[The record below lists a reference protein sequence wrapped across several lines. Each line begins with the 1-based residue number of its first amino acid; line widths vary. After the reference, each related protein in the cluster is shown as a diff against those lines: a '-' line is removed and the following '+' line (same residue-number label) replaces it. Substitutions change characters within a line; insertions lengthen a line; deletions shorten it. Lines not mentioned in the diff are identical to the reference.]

1 MNLIELK
8 QLEYNTTNIADDTTP
23 TFNIESGYPIDTI
36 RQYNNKLYKAYGAIY
51 PLCDYY
57 HDDTDPLV
65 GEITYITATD
75 VEVDSTAVICILDE
89 TIVYDKGTNKYYI
102 FDNPASTIDNGDGT
116 YTVSFSTQD
125 PTTPVN
131 FTEVT
136 NYRNTKDIPQDGSL
150 VWEDLGYTNKYKML
164 DGSLNSSTVYDGD
177 IECSFI
183 ITKVNKVALF
193 NISAS
198 SVRIVVDTPDGVTNY
213 YDKTF
218 QLYNKNGGTFYDYF
232 FNDFEYSNKILIDIP
247 LQIAIKISIYI
258 NGFAEGVDTKVGL
271 LAIGRSTYIGDSL
284 YGLKLGNLDFSKKIT
299 SSTGET
305 FLEQGNYKRTT
316 SVNVNTPSGLV
327 DNVVNLLDKNRANP
341 VIFETNKVHQ
351 TGNVFGIYN
360 DYDMMIGNHT
370 MSKLTLN
377 LESLL

>member
-8 QLEYNTTNIADDTTP
+8 QLEYNTTNLPSDTTP
-23 TFNIESGYPIDTI
+23 QWDIEAGYPIDTI
-36 RQYNNKLYKAYGAIY
+36 RQYNNKLYKAYSAIY

-57 HDDTDPLV
+57 HDDTDPLI
-65 GEITYITATD
+65 GEVTYITATD
-75 VEVDSTAVICILDE
+75 VVVINTAVICVLDE

-102 FDNPASTIDNGDGT
+102 FDNASGTVNNGDGT
-116 YTVSFSTQD
+116 YTVNFATQD
-125 PTTPVN
+125 PNAPVN

-136 NYRNTKDIPQDGSL
+136 GYRNTKDIPQSGSL

-164 DGSLNSSTVYDGD
+164 DASLNSSTIYDGD

-193 NISAS
+193 NIKAS
-198 SVRIVVDTPDGVTNY
+198 SVRIVVDTPDGTTNY
-213 YDKTF
+213 YDETF

-247 LQIAIKISIYI
+247 LQIAVKVSIYI
-258 NGFAEGVDTKVGL
+258 NGFTQGVNTEVGL

-351 TGNVFGIYN
+351 TGNIFGIYN
-360 DYDMMIGNHT
+360 DYDMLVASHT